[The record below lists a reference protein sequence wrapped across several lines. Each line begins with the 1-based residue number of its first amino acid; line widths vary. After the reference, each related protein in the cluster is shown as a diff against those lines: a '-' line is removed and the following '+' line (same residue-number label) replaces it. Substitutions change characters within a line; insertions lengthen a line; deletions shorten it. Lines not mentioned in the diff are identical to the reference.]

1 LVIGGE
7 KVASFSLGSS
17 PDIDVPVTSHLSE
30 RTDGGLAYLESPIT
44 NHLSPFPAMT
54 AFPALPAFPALN
66 LLAHSTEYSKIENAF
81 AGLFYRP
88 SIVLNRVDR
97 HCR

>member
-1 LVIGGE
+1 
-7 KVASFSLGSS
+7 VANYQS
-17 PDIDVPVTSHLSE
+17 PL
-30 RTDGGLAYLESPIT
+30 T
-44 NHLSPFPAMT
+44 NHLSRFPPFPALT
-54 AFPALPAFPALN
+54 AFPALN

-88 SIVLNRVDR
+88 SVVLNRVDR